1 MRMETSLHQRLEQKL
16 KLAPQVIQS
25 IEILQ
30 LPAIELQDLIKQEM
44 LENPTIEVV
53 EGGEREEA
61 EAAPEE
67 GRAPAAEAFAPGE
80 AAPEAAK
87 EAEEEEPKEFG
98 KIDELEAEFERFE
111 GMESA
116 WRESFGPRSSGV
128 GEDGRDKKLEAMQN
142 TAAKPASLQDYLFD
156 QLSLLENV
164 DARQREIGEHIIY
177 NIDDTTGWLG
187 YRKEDGTFVPYAL
200 EEICASMD
208 LEPPCTVEEAERV
221 LKIVQTLDPPG
232 VGARDL
238 KECLLIQIGDDPS
251 LAFERTL
258 VEKHL
263 DDLKMNRLPRIAK
276 ETGRSIEEIKD
287 ALAFISSLHPHPGA
301 MFSGA
306 QPLYV
311 IPDVVCE
318 LVDGKY
324 EVRLEDSY
332 IPRIHISPR
341 YRKMLQE
348 QKQNPAVRDYIKKK
362 IEAAKWLIESIEQRQ
377 NTLRRI
383 AKEIVEYQKPFLDHG
398 IDFLKPLKM
407 QYIADRVGVHVS
419 TVSRAISDKY
429 MQTPRGVYP
438 LKFFFG
444 GGTVNAEGEMES
456 ILAVKQKV
464 RDIVDQEDKR
474 NPLSDEEIALKLR
487 EMGYDIA
494 RRTVTKYRKQM
505 NILSSR
511 QRRSY

>member
-16 KLAPQVIQS
+16 KLAPQIIQS

-44 LENPTIEVV
+44 LENPTLEVQ
-53 EGGEREEA
+53 EGEREDA
-61 EAAPEE
+61 EPAPTADGGETAAPEE
-67 GRAPAAEAFAPGE
+67 PAPPAEI
-80 AAPEAAK
+80 PEAEK
-87 EAEEEEPKEFG
+87 P
-98 KIDELEAEFERFE
+98 DELEAEFEKIE
-111 GMESA
+111 GIESA
-116 WRESFGPRSSGV
+116 WKDSYSGRASGI

-142 TAAKPASLQDYLFD
+142 TAAKPSSLQDYLFD
-156 QLSLLENV
+156 QFNLLTITEP
-164 DARQREIGEHIIY
+164 RQRLIGEHLIY

-187 YRKEDGTFVPYAL
+187 YRKEDGTFVPYTL
-200 EEICASMD
+200 EEVVQSMD
-208 LEPPCTVEEAERV
+208 VPCTPEEAERV

-232 VGARDL
+232 VGARNL
-238 KECLLIQIGDDPS
+238 MECLLLQIGENETF
-251 LAFERTL
+251 AFERML
-258 VEKHL
+258 VERYL
-263 DDLKMNRLPRIAK
+263 DDLKMNRLPKIAK
-276 ETGRSIEEIKD
+276 ETGRTIDEIKES
-287 ALAFISSLHPHPGA
+287 LAFISALNPHPGA

-306 QPLYV
+306 QPQYV
-311 IPDVVCE
+311 IPDVQCE

-332 IPRIHISPR
+332 IPRIHISSR

-348 QKQNPAVRDYIKKK
+348 QKQNPAVREYIKKK

-377 NTLRRI
+377 ATLPKI
-383 AKEIVEYQKPFLDHG
+383 AKEIVDYQKSFLDHG

-429 MQTPRGVYP
+429 MQTPRGIFA
-438 LKFFFG
+438 LKFFFT

-474 NPLSDEEIALKLR
+474 NPLSDEDIALKLKQ
-487 EMGYDIA
+487 MGYDIA
-494 RRTVTKYRKQM
+494 RRTDTKYRKQM
-505 NILSSR
+505 QILSSR

>member
-1 MRMETSLHQRLEQKL
+1 METSLHQRLEQKL
-16 KLAPQVIQS
+16 KLAPQIIQS

-30 LPAIELQDLIKQEM
+30 LPAIDLQDLIKQEM
-44 LENPTIEVV
+44 LENPTLEVE
-53 EGGEREEA
+53 EGEA
-61 EAAPEE
+61 EQGEDKSATN
-67 GRAPAAEAFAPGE
+67 AAEAPAEEPALKE
-80 AAPEAAK
+80 ATPEAEK
-87 EAEEEEPKEFG
+87 P
-98 KIDELEAEFERFE
+98 DELEAEFERIE

-116 WRESFGPRSSGV
+116 WKDSFSGRV
-128 GEDGRDKKLEAMQN
+128 SGIGEDGKDKKLEAMQN
-142 TAAKPASLQDYLFD
+142 TAAKPSSLQDYLFD
-156 QLSLLENV
+156 QFNLLDLKDV
-164 DARQREIGEHIIY
+164 RGRLVGEHIIY

-187 YRKEDGTFVPYAL
+187 YRKEDGTFVPYTL
-200 EEICASMD
+200 EEVAQSME
-208 LEPPCTVEEAERV
+208 LTPPCTPEEAERV
-221 LKIVQTLDPPG
+221 LKVVQTLDPPG
-232 VGARDL
+232 VGARNL
-238 KECLLIQIGDDPS
+238 MECLLIQIGDNP
-251 LAFERTL
+251 AFATERQL

-263 DDLKMNRLPRIAK
+263 DDLKMNRLPKIAK
-276 ETGRSIEEIKD
+276 ETGRSVEEIKES
-287 ALAFISSLHPHPGA
+287 LAFISSLNPHPGA

-306 QPLYV
+306 QPQYV

-332 IPRIHISPR
+332 IPRIHISSR

-348 QKQNPAVRDYIKKK
+348 QKQNPAVREYIKKK

-377 NTLRRI
+377 NTLYKI
-383 AKEIVEYQKPFLDHG
+383 AKEIVDYQKSFLDHG

-429 MQTPRGVYP
+429 MQTPRGILA
-438 LKFFFG
+438 LKFFFT
-444 GGTVNAEGEMES
+444 GGTLNAEGEMES

-464 RDIVDQEDKR
+464 RDIVEQEDKR
-474 NPLSDEEIALKLR
+474 NPLSDEDIALKLKQ
-487 EMGYDIA
+487 MGYDIA

-505 NILSSR
+505 QILSSR

>member
-16 KLAPQVIQS
+16 KLAPQIIQS

-30 LPAIELQDLIKQEM
+30 LPAIDLQDLIKQEM
-44 LENPTIEVV
+44 LENPTLEVE
-53 EGGEREEA
+53 EGEA
-61 EAAPEE
+61 EQGDDKSATN
-67 GRAPAAEAFAPGE
+67 AAEAPAEEPTL
-80 AAPEAAK
+80 K
-87 EAEEEEPKEFG
+87 EATPEVEEKP
-98 KIDELEAEFERFE
+98 DELEAEFERIE

-116 WRESFGPRSSGV
+116 WKDSFSGRASGI
-128 GEDGRDKKLEAMQN
+128 GEDGKDKKLEAMQN
-142 TAAKPASLQDYLFD
+142 TAAKPSSLQDYLFD
-156 QLSLLENV
+156 QFNLIDVKEPR
-164 DARQREIGEHIIY
+164 ARQVGEHLIY

-200 EEICASMD
+200 DEVAASME
-208 LEPPCTVEEAERV
+208 LEPPCTPEEAERV
-221 LKIVQTLDPPG
+221 LKVVQTLDPPG
-232 VGARDL
+232 VGARNL
-238 KECLLIQIGDDPS
+238 MECLLIQIGENP
-251 LAFERTL
+251 AFATERML

-263 DDLKMNRLPRIAK
+263 DDLKMNRLPKIAK
-276 ETGRSIEEIKD
+276 ETGRSVEDIKES
-287 ALAFISSLHPHPGA
+287 LAFISSLNPHPGA

-306 QPLYV
+306 QPQYV

-318 LVDGKY
+318 LVDAKY

-332 IPRIHISPR
+332 IPRIHISSR

-348 QKQNPAVRDYIKKK
+348 QKQNPAVREYIKKK

-377 NTLRRI
+377 NTLYKI
-383 AKEIVEYQKPFLDHG
+383 AKEIVDYQKSFLDHG

-429 MQTPRGVYP
+429 MQTPRGILA
-438 LKFFFG
+438 LKFFFT
-444 GGTVNAEGEMES
+444 GGTLNAEGEMES

-464 RDIVDQEDKR
+464 RDIVEQEDKR
-474 NPLSDEEIALKLR
+474 NPLSDEDIALKLKQ
-487 EMGYDIA
+487 MGYDIA

-505 NILSSR
+505 QILSSR

>member
-16 KLAPQVIQS
+16 KLAPQIIQS

-44 LENPTIEVV
+44 LENPTLEIQ
-53 EGGEREEA
+53 EGDPESETAAPAEGDPVAASEAALAPAPAEA
-61 EAAPEE
+61 E
-67 GRAPAAEAFAPGE
+67 
-80 AAPEAAK
+80 PEAEK
-87 EAEEEEPKEFG
+87 P
-98 KIDELEAEFERFE
+98 DELEAEFEKIE
-111 GMESA
+111 GIESA
-116 WRESFGPRSSGV
+116 YKEVFTGRVGGV

-142 TAAKPASLQDYLFD
+142 TAAKPSSLQDYLFD
-156 QLSLLENV
+156 QFSLLENV
-164 DARQREIGEHIIY
+164 DDRQRAIGEHIIY

-187 YRKEDGTFVPYAL
+187 YRKEDGTFVPYTL
-200 EEICASMD
+200 EEICQSMEV
-208 LEPPCTVEEAERV
+208 EPPCTPAEAERV
-221 LKIVQTLDPPG
+221 LKVVRTLDPPG
-232 VGARDL
+232 VGARNL
-238 KECLLIQIGDDPS
+238 MECLLLQIGTSPA
-251 LAFERTL
+251 LATERML
-258 VEKHL
+258 VERYL
-263 DDLKMNRLPRIAK
+263 DDLKMNRLPKIAK
-276 ETGRSIEEIKD
+276 ETGLSIEEIKES
-287 ALAFISSLHPHPGA
+287 LAFISSLNPHPGA

-306 QPLYV
+306 QPQYV
-311 IPDVVCE
+311 IPDVICE

-332 IPRIHISPR
+332 IPRIHISSR

-348 QKQNPAVRDYIKKK
+348 QKQNPAVREYIKKK

-377 NTLRRI
+377 NTLYKI
-383 AKEIVEYQKPFLDHG
+383 AKEIVDYQKAFLDHG

-429 MQTPRGVYP
+429 MQTPRGIYP
-438 LKFFFG
+438 LKFFFT
-444 GGTVNAEGEMES
+444 GGTVNADGEMES

-474 NPLSDEEIALKLR
+474 NPLSDEDIARKLK

-505 NILSSR
+505 QILSSR
-511 QRRSY
+511 QRRAY